1 MSKDPKNTT
10 GSDINGMSFHLAIND
25 ITRSRPMT
33 GRDGTSVLLVEDN
46 PANME
51 LATDLLEVAGF
62 RVLTAATAEDAL
74 VRARA
79 DFPDLVL
86 MDISLPDMDGL
97 AATRWLKADPVTAA
111 IPVVALTA
119 QAMPDD
125 LEKAVAAGCVGYIT
139 KPIDTRQ
146 FAQTVNGFMA
156 QKKTK

>member
-1 MSKDPKNTT
+1 MSKDPKNLTV
-10 GSDINGMSFHLAIND
+10 SDVNGTSSHLAIND

-33 GRDGTSVLLVEDN
+33 GRDGKSVLLVEDN
-46 PANME
+46 PANLE
-51 LATDLLEVAGF
+51 LATVLLEVAGF
-62 RVLTAATAEDAL
+62 RVLTAATAADAL

-79 DFPDLVL
+79 DLPDLVL

-97 AATRWLKADPVTAA
+97 TATRWLKADPVTAA

-119 QAMPDD
+119 QAMPDGR
-125 LEKAVAAGCVGYIT
+125 EKAVAAGCVGYIT

-156 QKKTK
+156 RKKTT